1 MPEDEERT
9 GSASISI
16 SSSPSSTFQTT
27 TVPLQQFTVV
37 VVVVYNVT
45 IGAIGNIDG
54 NRLILR
60 C

>member
-16 SSSPSSTFQTT
+16 SSSPSSTFQTI
-27 TVPLQQFTVV
+27 TVPLQQFTV

-45 IGAIGNIDG
+45 IGAIGNING

>member
-37 VVVVYNVT
+37 VVVYNVT

>member
-37 VVVVYNVT
+37 VVVYNVT
-45 IGAIGNIDG
+45 IGAIGNING